1 LLKELISADEVAKIL
16 DRLSFQVAEHCP
28 VNNLYIIGIHRRGVT
43 LAKRLHGLMKQ
54 HHGVDLPMGAIDI
67 TLYRD
72 DLSEIG
78 NFPEVYGTEL
88 PVDIAGRNVLLVD
101 DVIYTG
107 RTIRAALDCLADFGR
122 PERIMLLA
130 LVDRGHRE
138 LPIQP
143 DFVGRSIPTSRKEI
157 VHVNVMEIDGRE
169 NIEIS
174 ERGTK

>member
-1 LLKELISADEVAKIL
+1 MLKELISADEVAKIL
-16 DRLSFQVAEHCP
+16 DRLAFQVAEHCP

-43 LAKRLHGLMKQ
+43 LAKRLQEVIAK
-54 HHGVDLPMGAIDI
+54 HHGVELPLGAIDI

-72 DLSEIG
+72 DLSEIAS
-78 NFPEVYGTEL
+78 FPQVYGTEL
-88 PVDIAGRNVLLVD
+88 ETSIVGKNVILVD

-138 LPIQP
+138 
-143 DFVGRSIPTSRKEI
+143 
-157 VHVNVMEIDGRE
+157 
-169 NIEIS
+169 
-174 ERGTK
+174 